1 MLQKMCRKYLKRLLP
16 AAKEVGLEEFVVTT
30 IDKNKSGTCVA
41 TRQQVD
47 MLASMCEDNRVKR
60 EEIPNIVG
68 KSYRFCLTGNLF
80 KRIRK
85 FKDKGL
91 YIKFN
96 QLIYNQMEIARDKN
110 NNHMQAVVIDTA
122 YNVEQ
127 GQTLKLGEG
136 LYRFAAYE
144 DTTFNMP
151 FLDPNHERPVLA
163 AIYMPAGSVEYFYVY
178 DGTLS
183 VVEGKL
189 NIMGSDIQTNS

>member
-1 MLQKMCRKYLKRLLP
+1 MTEQEYKDLANSQPKYYYEPRGREWALYEREKDGMGGTKIFEHWDREVVRKRCYELNGWDYKPLNKQPMLQKMCRKYLKRLLP

-85 FKDKGL
+85 LKDKGL
-91 YIKFN
+91 YSK
-96 QLIYNQMEIARDKN
+96 
-110 NNHMQAVVIDTA
+110 IDTLLLS
-122 YNVEQ
+122 EE
-127 GQTLKLGEG
+127 LK
-136 LYRFAAYE
+136 
-144 DTTFNMP
+144 T
-151 FLDPNHERPVLA
+151 
-163 AIYMPAGSVEYFYVY
+163 
-178 DGTLS
+178 
-183 VVEGKL
+183 K
-189 NIMGSDIQTNS
+189 

>member
-16 AAKEVGLEEFVVTT
+16 AAKEIGLEEFVVTT

-68 KSYRFCLTGNLF
+68 KSYRFYLTGNLF

-91 YIKFN
+91 YSK
-96 QLIYNQMEIARDKN
+96 
-110 NNHMQAVVIDTA
+110 IDTLLLS
-122 YNVEQ
+122 EE
-127 GQTLKLGEG
+127 LK
-136 LYRFAAYE
+136 
-144 DTTFNMP
+144 T
-151 FLDPNHERPVLA
+151 
-163 AIYMPAGSVEYFYVY
+163 
-178 DGTLS
+178 
-183 VVEGKL
+183 K
-189 NIMGSDIQTNS
+189 

>member
-1 MLQKMCRKYLKRLLP
+1 MKVNY
-16 AAKEVGLEEFVVTT
+16 GGGEF
-30 IDKNKSGTCVA
+30 
-41 TRQQVD
+41 
-47 MLASMCEDNRVKR
+47 L
-60 EEIPNIVG
+60 
-68 KSYRFCLTGNLF
+68 NLY
-80 KRIRK
+80 
-85 FKDKGL
+85 L

-96 QLIYNQMEIARDKN
+96 QLIYNQMEIARDKI
-110 NNHMQAVVIDTA
+110 IDTA

-151 FLDPNHERPVLA
+151 FEDPNHERPVLA

>member
-30 IDKNKSGTCVA
+30 INKNKSGTCVA

-91 YIKFN
+91 YQKECDN
-96 QLIYNQMEIARDKN
+96 IYCLPRQRKDE
-110 NNHMQAVVIDTA
+110 
-122 YNVEQ
+122 E
-127 GQTLKLGEG
+127 
-136 LYRFAAYE
+136 
-144 DTTFNMP
+144 
-151 FLDPNHERPVLA
+151 
-163 AIYMPAGSVEYFYVY
+163 SVSFR
-178 DGTLS
+178 
-183 VVEGKL
+183 VVEKEHISTVQDCELAVRVTEEKAIEAAKEMIVDVFNEVHGI
-189 NIMGSDIQTNS
+189 NQTMYLEDFVARLKK